1 MPVNIKAKMS
11 KSAWVLIALLVFAII
26 ALPILHF
33 TGIIDL
39 SFFGVGY
46 MEILK
51 WSADAPLY
59 QSPLN
64 GALTHIGVF
73 AAGMLTWYVLKK
85 YIFGTQVPTAGVY
98 PPIGQTI
105 SQPQQQQEETVVS
118 S

>member
-1 MPVNIKAKMS
+1 MPVIKTKMS
-11 KSAWVLIALLVFAII
+11 KSSWVLILLLVVAII

-39 SFFGVGY
+39 SFIGIAFESITLWG
-46 MEILK
+46 
-51 WSADAPLY
+51 AD
-59 QSPLN
+59 SILN
-64 GALTHIGVF
+64 GVLLLGGFFAL
-73 AAGMLTWYVLKK
+73 GMVTWYVLKK